1 VTPSG
6 ESLPQRCPACGWHG
20 VAHVYNLVWTWEWA
34 CPGCA
39 SLHPARATTRRAVL
53 ARLEERARLGGDLGR
68 AERARS
74 LAAAFTGVLGRRAP
88 TASEDALTS
97 R

>member
-1 VTPSG
+1 VTRSG

-20 VAHVYNLVWTWEWA
+20 VAHVYHLVWTWEWA

-39 SLHPARATTRRAVL
+39 SLHPARATTSASVL
-53 ARLEERARLGGDLGR
+53 ARLEERARLGGDVDR

-74 LAAAFTGVLGRRAP
+74 LAVAFSGVLGRRVP
-88 TASEDALTS
+88 DDEGALTVG
-97 R
+97 